1 MGVPHSDAAILGL
14 PAGPIPKGD
23 ALAGVSDMTLSATL
37 TITMGHDT
45 KLSVPFA
52 GFGALDAHPSNAV
65 QPLGKSA
72 LVLHLDDSTAPVS
85 APTNVSAFDIGAL
98 LNQLSRQFGGVGA
111 AATLNSCPGAAAPAV
126 PSSSGSGG
134 GGSGSRA
141 GDPCGRTADDRSGI
155 GAASSR
161 PGARLVHTFAGH
173 QLPVGGHRPSL
184 PGPRARVRRRLALSG

>member
-23 ALAGVSDMTLSATL
+23 ALAGVSDKTLSATL

-45 KLSVPFA
+45 KPSVPFA

-111 AATLNSCPGAAAPAV
+111 AATLSSCPGAAAPGQPVVERRRRA
-126 PSSSGSGG
+126 PARAT
-134 GGSGSRA
+134 RA
-141 GDPCGRTADDRSGI
+141 GGRPTTAAGSVPPAADP
-155 GAASSR
+155 
-161 PGARLVHTFAGH
+161 ARAWST
-173 QLPVGGHRPSL
+173 PSL
-184 PGPRARVRRRLALSG
+184 VTSSLSAVIAPAFLDRAPGYAAD